1 MCFIDRVH
9 HSFYKDHVLVFAH
22 NNGIAD
28 NLHCNKPSF
37 QITDDTLCKQVKN
50 GGLFVKDVKEL
61 KARSLEYFNEN
72 MDSQFPP
79 PYYQNNGELVS
90 KWAEKMSTIFTSSD
104 VKMIVGYNPVD
115 HLELLGLEKAEL
127 QQILGDSATLTFTN
141 TVIAINIKKR
151 WIMASVVTYKTDHMA
166 IGIELNKLNSI
177 LKSIY
182 HSNVSSIKNE
192 YIGIAGIL
200 VMPNV
205 LSCSD
210 LKTNQFIRWDPGVD
224 QLFIT
229 KTEWNSNLDGLK
241 RFAKSIGD
249 QVQNNCQ
256 GIICYFFFYLSFSAK
271 ETTNFS
277 FENDIAY

>member
-1 MCFIDRVH
+1 MCIRD
-9 HSFYKDHVLVFAH
+9 S

-28 NLHCNKPSF
+28 NLHFNKPSF

-79 PYYQNNGELVS
+79 TYYLSNENLTS
-90 KWAEKMSTIFTSSD
+90 KWAQKMSDTFSSD
-104 VKMIVGYNPVD
+104 VKIIVGYNPVD
-115 HLELLGLEKAEL
+115 HLELLGLEEVEI
-127 QQILGDSATLTFTN
+127 QQILGDSVTLTFTN
-141 TVIAINIKKR
+141 IVIAVNIKKR
-151 WIMASVVTYKTDHMA
+151 WIMVFVVTDEIDQIM
-166 IGIELNKLNSI
+166 IGIELNKLDGS

-182 HSNVSSIKNE
+182 NSNVCNIKNE

-210 LKTNQFIRWDPGVD
+210 LKTNQFIRWDPDVD

-229 KTEWNSNLDGLK
+229 KTEWDSNLDGLK
-241 RFAKSIGD
+241 RFSQRLGNQI
-249 QVQNNCQ
+249 QNNCQ
-256 GIICYFFFYLSFSAK
+256 GKNTFLCHIFPMVL
-271 ETTNFS
+271 
-277 FENDIAY
+277 

>member
-1 MCFIDRVH
+1 MINLYFIDCVCHFDR
-9 HSFYKDHVLVFAH
+9 KDDIFIFAH
-22 NNGIAD
+22 NSGMPD
-28 NLHCNKPSF
+28 NFHFNKPSF
-37 QITDDTLCKQVKN
+37 QITDKTLCKQIQN
-50 GGLFVKDVKEL
+50 GGSIAKDVKEL
-61 KARSLEYFNEN
+61 KDRSLEYFNDN

-151 WIMASVVTYKTDHMA
+151 WIMASVVTGETDHMA

-177 LKSIY
+177 LKSIFQ
-182 HSNVSSIKNE
+182 SNVSSIKNE

-200 VMPNV
+200 VMPNIA
-205 LSCSD
+205 SCSEI
-210 LKTNQFIRWDPGVD
+210 KTNLFIRWDPGVE

-229 KTEWNSNLDGLK
+229 KTEWDSNLDGLK
-241 RFAKSIGD
+241 RFAKRIGD
-249 QVQNNCQ
+249 QIQNSCQ
-256 GIICYFFFYLSFSAK
+256 GIIICYLIFYLFIFFSVK
-271 ETTNFS
+271 IT
-277 FENDIAY
+277 